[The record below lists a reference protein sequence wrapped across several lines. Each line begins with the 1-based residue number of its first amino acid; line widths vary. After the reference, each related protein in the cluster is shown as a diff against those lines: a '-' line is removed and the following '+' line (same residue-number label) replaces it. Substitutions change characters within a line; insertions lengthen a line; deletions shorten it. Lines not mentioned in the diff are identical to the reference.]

1 MLCLTCSAIL
11 RVSTGRWGTERAAL
25 NIDDCHTGH
34 LAGFARRPPFRWYA
48 FTVCLGNTAR

>member
-11 RVSTGRWGTERAAL
+11 RVSTRRWGTERAAL

-34 LAGFARRPPFRWYA
+34 LAGFARRLTFRWYA